1 MKRKMMLLT
10 LVVIAVLGLSICCS
24 FALTETSTA
33 ALADCNITATNNVEL
48 TSGYASISV
57 TNPSASKGVDATY
70 TSLNPD
76 TMTFDTQRQYGSGQ
90 WGVVVRFNAPA
101 NYRTVKIVS
110 SFSVTYLGQA
120 WNTIMT
126 TVR

>member
-33 ALADCNITATNNVEL
+33 SLADCNISATNNVEL
-48 TSGYASISV
+48 TSGYDSIGVS
-57 TNPSASKGVDATY
+57 NPSASKGLDATY
-70 TSLNPD
+70 TSLNPN
-76 TMTFDTQRQYGSGQ
+76 TMVFDTQRQYGSGQ
-90 WGVVVRFNAPA
+90 WGVIVRFNAPT
-101 NYRTVKIVS
+101 NYRTVKIVTD
-110 SFSVTYLGQA
+110 FSAAYLGQS
-120 WNTIMT
+120 WNMTMT

>member
-1 MKRKMMLLT
+1 MVLLT

-57 TNPSASKGVDATY
+57 TNPSAQKDWMPHI
-70 TSLNPD
+70 LP
-76 TMTFDTQRQYGSGQ
+76 
-90 WGVVVRFNAPA
+90 
-101 NYRTVKIVS
+101 
-110 SFSVTYLGQA
+110 
-120 WNTIMT
+120 
-126 TVR
+126 